1 MRQGLWQC
9 PPCRQ
14 WWYWRIYPTNSNPL
28 FDRRCPKCQ
37 HRSRTVL
44 DRKPGGRGKPREFV
58 FMERPSYMPRR
69 AIRKELENRNAIVN
83 KRRIDEQRFQ
93 QLKLGT
99 FVKASELDDGGG

>member
-1 MRQGLWQC
+1 
-9 PPCRQ
+9 
-14 WWYWRIYPTNSNPL
+14 
-28 FDRRCPKCQ
+28 
-37 HRSRTVL
+37 
-44 DRKPGGRGKPREFV
+44 
-58 FMERPSYMPRR
+58 MERPSYMPRR